1 MRDFDA
7 ANMRVLST
15 AKNVSAQFHGPLS
28 DLSAGLW
35 RRVGGVKQGGHMVCG
50 QVLVWALEAMWLHG
64 ERLLASVLRGG
75 GYRGGV
81 DRSV

>member
-15 AKNVSAQFHGPLS
+15 AKTSPHSFTDRS
-28 DLSAGLW
+28 RIY
-35 RRVGGVKQGGHMVCG
+35 RRVFGAEEGGSSGRGHMVCG